1 MVRANRRNYYR
12 LLHVQPDAPFEII
25 RASYRTLM
33 RILKHPDLGGDD
45 WNAGLVNEAYG
56 VLSIAEK
63 RAQYDR
69 ERQGFERHPGQP
81 DRVPSTLAFPVHAE
95 GLQLAES
102 LRLAERLVCAFCQT
116 TNYRGRQHV
125 DAVCGGC
132 GAPLRLVGLTAGQVT
147 ERGTQ
152 RIEHPGDIRYWVEA
166 AGLDSTSGRTVDLSP
181 TGLRF
186 LSQQHLIPASVI
198 KIESPTLAA
207 VARVTRSTADDPF
220 GSFATGVRFLT
231 LRLGRPRGTFVS
243 TLA

>member
-1 MVRANRRNYYR
+1 MVLANRRNYYR
-12 LLHVQPDAPFEII
+12 LLHVQSDAPLEII

-33 RILKHPDLGGDD
+33 RILKQHPDLGGDD
-45 WNAGLVNEAYG
+45 WNAARINEAYG

-63 RAQYDR
+63 RELYDR
-69 ERQGFERHPGQP
+69 ECRGFERRPSQP
-81 DRVPSTLAFPVHAE
+81 DRAPSTLALPVHAE
-95 GLQLAES
+95 DLQPAD
-102 LRLAERLVCAFCQT
+102 RLICAFCQI
-116 TNYRGRQHV
+116 TNYRDRQHV

-132 GAPLRLVGLTAGQVT
+132 GAPLRLVGVTAGQAT

-152 RIEHPGDIRYWVEA
+152 RIEHPGDILYWADA
-166 AGLDSTSGRTVDLSP
+166 ARLDSTPGRTVDLSP

-186 LSQQHLIPASVI
+186 LSQQHLTSAKAI

-207 VARVTRSTADDPF
+207 VARVTRCTADDPI
-220 GSFATGVRFLT
+220 GSFTTGVQFLT

>member
-1 MVRANRRNYYR
+1 MVQANRRNYYR

-33 RILKHPDLGGDD
+33 RILKHHPDLGGDD
-45 WNAGLVNEAYG
+45 WNAGLINEAYA
-56 VLSIAEK
+56 VLSNAEK
-63 RAQYDR
+63 REQYDR

-81 DRVPSTLAFPVHAE
+81 DGVPSTLALAVHAE
-95 GLQLAES
+95 SPQ
-102 LRLAERLVCAFCQT
+102 LAERLSCAFCQT

-125 DAVCGGC
+125 DALCGGC
-132 GAPLRLVGLTAGQVT
+132 GAPLRLVGLTARQAT

-166 AGLDSTSGRTVDLSP
+166 AGPDSISGWTVDLSP

-186 LSQQHLIPASVI
+186 LSQKHLTPGSVI

-207 VARVTRSTADDPF
+207 VARVTRSTSGNRF